1 MSKSLALSYLAPRK
15 LAMALIRLY
24 QAAISPWLTGCFR
37 FVPSCSE
44 YALEAYARHGVWR
57 GTLLTFTR
65 IMRCHPGCRGGHDPV
80 P

>member
-1 MSKSLALSYLAPRK
+1 MDKNLAPPCPAPRK
-15 LAMALIRLY
+15 IAMAFIRLY
-24 QAAISPWLTGCFR
+24 QLALSPWWPCCCR